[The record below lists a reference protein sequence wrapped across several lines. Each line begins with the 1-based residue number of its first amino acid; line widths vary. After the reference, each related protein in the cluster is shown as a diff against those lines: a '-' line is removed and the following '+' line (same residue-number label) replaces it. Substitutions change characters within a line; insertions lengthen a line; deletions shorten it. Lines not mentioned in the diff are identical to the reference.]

1 MGDKLYIVMPTY
13 NEETNI
19 KTVVEEWYPIL
30 EYADEGSKIVI
41 ADGGSKDKTLE
52 ILFEFPCSNPILHL
66 LQKEN
71 GG

>member
-19 KTVVEEWYPIL
+19 KAVVEEWYPIL

-52 ILFEFPCSNPILHL
+52 IKMELAN
-66 LQKEN
+66 KD
-71 GG
+71 